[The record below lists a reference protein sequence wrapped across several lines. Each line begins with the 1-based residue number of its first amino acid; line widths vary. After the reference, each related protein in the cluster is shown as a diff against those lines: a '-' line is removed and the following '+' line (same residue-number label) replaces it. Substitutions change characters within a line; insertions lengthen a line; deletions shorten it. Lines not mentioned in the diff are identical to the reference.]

1 MSQNFSADGGQSL
14 QVIHVILYNNHKEPK
29 SSSVKVLIPAT
40 IRSAIKFSWVVADIG
55 QSNLLLSIPQ
65 MWNMERKGAEFEPES
80 ILIIIS

>member
-65 MWNMERKGAEFEPES
+65 MWNLERKGSVFES
-80 ILIIIS
+80 